1 MFDLSSL
8 QYNSDNPTLIAIL
21 FTVLCALVLGILIA
35 FTYEKSTRGVDR
47 PNHFLQALVLIT
59 IVAAMIIQAIGDS
72 VARGLGMLGA
82 LSIIRFR
89 TTVRNPRNIV
99 FMFGAIAAGIACGVF
114 GFTIAIVGTLGFCA
128 TAFLLRFSSFSP
140 KKSLVGTLR
149 IEVPRDYESFPEL
162 EQILDDYCR
171 DYVLVSYKVYPGE
184 KKENILLY
192 EYRIKLKDTSK
203 GGHLVAQLKVF
214 DGLKVIGLAFLNNAT
229 PQI

>member
-8 QYNSDNPTLIAIL
+8 QYNSDNPTFVAIL
-21 FTVLCALVLGILIA
+21 FTVLCALSLGILIA
-35 FTYEKSTRGVDR
+35 FTYEKTTRGVDR
-47 PNHFLQALVLIT
+47 PNHFLQAIVLIT

-114 GFTIAIVGTLGFCA
+114 GFTIAIVGTVSFCM
-128 TAFLLRFSSFSP
+128 TAFLLRLSPFSP

-149 IEVPRDYESFPEL
+149 IEVPRDYDEFPEL
-162 EQILDDYCR
+162 EKLLSTYCKS
-171 DYVLVSYKVYPGE
+171 YVLVSYKVFPSE

-192 EYRIKLKDTSK
+192 EYRIKLKDSSR
-203 GGHLVAQLKVF
+203 GGHLVSELKTFEELKVL
-214 DGLKVIGLAFLNNAT
+214 GLVFQNNAN